1 MLELMKLEIKKVKM
15 GGYIKG
21 AVIANLIM
29 IAIGVIMLLVWKN
42 EGNMQQ
48 TSLAKLFSMNGM
60 AVKAIFV
67 VMASV
72 LITRFIIEEYKN
84 NTIALLFMYPINRK
98 KLMIA
103 KLLVV
108 VSFTFVCIVLSS
120 ILLDVGIC
128 IMSNFFNFT
137 PDKLSSSLILTTFMT
152 ICGGALTFSCLGLIP
167 LYFGMRKK
175 SIPTTIVSSILIVSM
190 LNASAGESTSLRDV
204 VAVTIVLAI
213 IGVFIAYL
221 SIRNIEHE
229 DVIK

>member
-29 IAIGVIMLLVWKN
+29 ITIGVMLLFVWKY

-48 TSLAKLFSMNGM
+48 IGLAKLFSMSGTM
-60 AVKAIFV
+60 VKTVFV

-72 LITRFIIEEYKN
+72 LLARFIIEEYKN

-108 VSFTFVCIVLSS
+108 VSFTFICIVLSS

-137 PDKLSSSLILTTFMT
+137 PDKLSSSLILTTFMIT
-152 ICGGALTFSCLGLIP
+152 CGGALTFACLGLIP

-190 LNASAGESTSLRDV
+190 LNSGGGDGSSLKDV
-204 VAVTIVLAI
+204 VALPIVLSI

-221 SIRNIEHE
+221 SIRNIEH
-229 DVIK
+229 DDIIK